1 MEEYPLATIIIR
13 SIQILLSLISVLWS
27 LSTLG
32 LLTCPVS
39 ARCCF
44 RREKSGLFTRNRY
57 GNAHGIPGLNDNL
70 PSRSMECCTDENC
83 CSADGCFCYS
93 MRTRWRMRRMNR
105 YPNAAITT
113 LAEIFLSS
121 FFFLLWTSYCFVHT
135 LLLSES
141 YAVHEND
148 NNYYHSDIFD
158 NANGT
163 VIWSP
168 YTITSAVL
176 VPLSTIFASV
186 ALLNASLMWYEISSG
201 SSNKS
206 GLKSKAIKNLSAA
219 SRTLYFVIV
228 YVFLM
233 VSLFVVFASISATVI
248 DSNEDIFMLLGW
260 MSIGLIPFVVA
271 IMAVFI
277 YCGVGLVKTV
287 TSLMETIGR
296 FQEVVK
302 EHSKEEAQKQME
314 KESSEEV
321 VVKNNNTGNI
331 SSNNHMQQEKL
342 NNISDDN
349 KAIINKAD
357 GDEIALMNGEN
368 VTNDEVNLMNNIN
381 NNNHRSDENR
391 PVAIDNNN
399 NNNNHFA
406 LGSGGV
412 NIIERED
419 VQPAVGITGDDE
431 QPIAD
436 GNERGKRGSV
446 MSSFAKKLIVA
457 FDIRNRS
464 TDSITFVPTSSLFSA
479 TRVKKPIY
487 NQKDGKIDESAF
499 QKTFKD
505 FENRITI
512 VKVTMSF
519 VSVLCI
525 IGISFLLLQASVLIS
540 ATKNE
545 YQSLSAL
552 QKLLSEIAFEG
563 LCFTLILSQMV
574 MLGYIQGYGMTKKKA
589 TIPAKKQEQVKAPNQ
604 NKELG
609 LFSRFKQNLSRS
621 IGSGNENQIQ
631 NNNNNNN
638 KVINQQQR
646 LSQGKAN
653 ENDPNNNDA
662 KDIGQEMQQQQH
674 HHSGDLPLTERRK
687 IGRSSKNSNNEN
699 NNNDNHGD
707 IELFEQVVVSLGRST
722 SSLLKLT
729 QKVSSKFSRS
739 GGVGAEESDKFAPQQ
754 EGIGEG
760 DEAVM
765 EIPMEQ
771 IAMKQEQEQQQNQL
785 EKEKGN
791 GDRDG
796 EEEKS

>member
-1 MEEYPLATIIIR
+1 MEEYPLAIIIIR
-13 SIQILLSLISVLWS
+13 SIQVLLSLISVLWS

-44 RREKSGLFTRNRY
+44 RREKSGLFIRYKY
-57 GNAHGIPGLNDNL
+57 GNAHGIPGLSDHP
-70 PSRSMECCTDENC
+70 PSRSMECCADENC
-83 CSADGCFCYS
+83 CSTDGCFCYS
-93 MRTRWRMRRMNR
+93 VRTRWRMRRMNR

-121 FFFLLWTSYCFVHT
+121 FFFLLWRSYTFIHA
-135 LLLSES
+135 LLLSEP
-141 YAVHEND
+141 YAIDEND
-148 NNYYHSDIFD
+148 VIHYSDTFD
-158 NANGT
+158 IVNSNGT
-163 VIWSP
+163 VVWSP

-206 GLKSKAIKNLSAA
+206 GLKSKAIKNLSTA

-228 YVFLM
+228 YVSLM
-233 VSLFVVFASISATVI
+233 VLLFIVFGSIAATVI
-248 DSNEDIFMLLGW
+248 HSNEDMFMLLGW

-271 IMAVFI
+271 VMAVFI

-302 EHSKEEAQKQME
+302 EHSKEEAQKHME
-314 KESSEEV
+314 RESSEEV
-321 VVKNNNTGNI
+321 VVKNNNTGNA
-331 SSNNHMQQEKL
+331 SSNNHIQQEKL
-342 NNISDDN
+342 NNISDN
-349 KAIINKAD
+349 SRTLINRAD
-357 GDEIALMNGEN
+357 GDELAVMNGEN
-368 VTNDEVNLMNNIN
+368 ITNDEVNRTNNNI
-381 NNNHRSDENR
+381 HRSDENG
-391 PVAIDNNN
+391 PVAIDNNGN
-399 NNNNHFA
+399 YDNNNHFPIGYNA
-406 LGSGGV
+406 I
-412 NIIERED
+412 NIIEKGD
-419 VQPAVGITGDDE
+419 VQPAGVITGEDE
-431 QPIAD
+431 VPIAD
-436 GNERGKRGSV
+436 ANERGERGKRGSV

-464 TDSITFVPTSSLFSA
+464 TDSITFVPTSSLFGA

-505 FENRITI
+505 FENRVTI

-525 IGISFLLLQASVLIS
+525 IGIFFLLLQASVLIS
-540 ATKNE
+540 ATKKE
-545 YQSLSAL
+545 SQPISGV
-552 QKLLSEIAFEG
+552 QKLLAEIAVEG
-563 LCFTLILSQMV
+563 LCFTLALSQMV

-589 TIPAKKQEQVKAPNQ
+589 TIPAKKQEQAKPPNP
-604 NKELG
+604 NKEHG

-621 IGSGNENQIQ
+621 IGSGNENHNQNNNKKAMVHQ
-631 NNNNNNN
+631 QRQSQDKANENEPLKDDAKDTEQELQQQQGDASVPERRKLGRLSKNDNSNNNNND
-638 KVINQQQR
+638 
-646 LSQGKAN
+646 G
-653 ENDPNNNDA
+653 E
-662 KDIGQEMQQQQH
+662 
-674 HHSGDLPLTERRK
+674 
-687 IGRSSKNSNNEN
+687 
-699 NNNDNHGD
+699 

-722 SSLLKLT
+722 SSLLRLT

-760 DEAVM
+760 DEAVV
-765 EIPMEQ
+765 EAPMEQ
-771 IAMKQEQEQQQNQL
+771 DAMKEQQQQQQNEL
-785 EKEKGN
+785 EKEKEK